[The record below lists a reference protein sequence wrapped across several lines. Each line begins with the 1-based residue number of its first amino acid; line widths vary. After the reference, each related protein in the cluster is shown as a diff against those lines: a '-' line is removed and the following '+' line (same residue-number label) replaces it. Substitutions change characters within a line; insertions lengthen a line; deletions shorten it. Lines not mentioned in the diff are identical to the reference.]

1 MITWIASYPKSGNTW
16 LRALLTTYFYS
27 PDGIFN
33 FKDLSKIYQFP
44 ESVFFKDYPK
54 NFFGL
59 TDTAKFW
66 IEAQEKINKDKKF
79 RLFKTHNAFLSV
91 NNFSFTNKKNTNA
104 CIYIIRD
111 PRNVITSIKNHYE
124 HDYKEALEW
133 MMNEKGFVF
142 KKEEDQFIG
151 FQFLSSWQNHYK
163 SWIGTKEFPVLVIR
177 YEDLEKKTLLTMEK
191 TINFIN
197 KVAGFNPI
205 FNKIKAKKCI
215 ESSDFEKL
223 KKKEEKEGF
232 KESPVGQKTGKK
244 LKFFNLGKEN
254 NWKKKLPDELRK
266 KMDNIFQ
273 EDIKKFGYDIND

>member
-1 MITWIASYPKSGNTW
+1 M
-16 LRALLTTYFYS
+16 
-27 PDGIFN
+27 
-33 FKDLSKIYQFP
+33 
-44 ESVFFKDYPK
+44 
-54 NFFGL
+54 
-59 TDTAKFW
+59 
-66 IEAQEKINKDKKF
+66 
-79 RLFKTHNAFLSV
+79 
-91 NNFSFTNKKNTNA
+91 
-104 CIYIIRD
+104 
-111 PRNVITSIKNHYE
+111 HYRV
-124 HDYKEALEW
+124 KEAET
-133 MMNEKGFVF
+133 NE
-142 KKEEDQFIG
+142 EEDQFIG

-177 YEDLEKKTLLTMEK
+177 YEDLEKKPLLIMEK

-223 KKKEEKEGF
+223 KKKEEEEGF